1 MSELGPHQIQGR
13 METLQNELA
22 ECEFDLE
29 NLPARIERLK
39 EQLAEL
45 QTKLDWWTKPKP
57 AI

>member
-1 MSELGPHQIQGR
+1 